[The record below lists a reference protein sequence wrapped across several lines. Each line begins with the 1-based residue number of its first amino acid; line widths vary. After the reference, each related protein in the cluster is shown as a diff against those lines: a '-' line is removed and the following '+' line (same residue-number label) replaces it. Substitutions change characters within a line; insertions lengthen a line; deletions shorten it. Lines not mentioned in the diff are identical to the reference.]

1 MQTPLIVLWIF
12 LANLQTKF
20 ITLYLDMVA
29 NIILKG
35 KECVQQF
42 TGHDPCLI
50 WTTPTSKELK
60 YSLQN
65 SLSIIL
71 ATSFSCPICWT
82 YWQPLS
88 WFAYILQF
96 LKQTRWILPRINSVN
111 PIPSVSLNFTDG
123 TSWGKAGYIGTFML
137 VIETPGY
144 SAQQAKIL
152 AIIHISQNIPQAIN
166 ILSDSQYSIHVTKH
180 I

>member
-65 SLSIIL
+65 S
-71 ATSFSCPICWT
+71 
-82 YWQPLS
+82 
-88 WFAYILQF
+88 
-96 LKQTRWILPRINSVN
+96 
-111 PIPSVSLNFTDG
+111 
-123 TSWGKAGYIGTFML
+123 FMF
-137 VIETPGY
+137 GN
-144 SAQQAKIL
+144 ACK
-152 AIIHISQNIPQAIN
+152 N
-166 ILSDSQYSIHVTKH
+166 
-180 I
+180 